1 MAENNRGH
9 HLCAAANDDE
19 LPSPA
24 CTARVAASIDDP
36 CADAGYDGACRDE
49 NGQLCRFHDA
59 HCQPPDYPCLD
70 MLRHVLAIRFLEG
83 IARAGGDHAV

>member
-9 HLCAAANDDE
+9 HLSAAANDDD
-19 LPSPA
+19 LHGPA
-24 CTARVAASIDDP
+24 DTARVAASIDDP
-36 CADAGYDGACRDE
+36 CADAGYDAACRDQA
-49 NGQLCRFHDA
+49 GQLCRFHET

-83 IARAGGDHAV
+83 IARAGGDQPV